1 MAEAILPAILITIL
15 GLLASCTLIPT
26 LEHKKD

>member
-1 MAEAILPAILITIL
+1 MAEAILPAILITTL
-15 GLLASCTLIPT
+15 GLIASSTLIPT